1 MDLLS
6 LAAASRKNLATTNAT
21 TTAIPARRNI
31 WGGDDA
37 DVDQP
42 ANGQYLRRELV
53 YDNDNNKDKDN
64 HDGDR
69 EISEN
74 EEEKE
79 KDGPKSGGEDNDELD
94 SEQDEDEL
102 GNGKDEPDDEGNGSE
117 EDDEESSGRPR
128 REHKSRPKNIDEV
141 VEQPVPKRT
150 KSKLA
155 RTVKTINDALNREKI
170 TLKREKITL
179 KREKVFTCDNIPFH
193 EYAFYPSTFPT
204 NDLGMIIVSHT
215 LFITIGGAAFN
226 LLRQRQKITAAIL
239 AHADHMST
247 MRKTLKREYVMR
259 NIISLIPT
267 GDCCR
272 YDPKRRLFD
281 PITEFEATTRIV
293 QKLRDKRK
301 RDDEAVPF
309 CNFAFYPST

>member
-6 LAAASRKNLATTNAT
+6 LAAASRKNLATPNAT
-21 TTAIPARRNI
+21 TAAIPARRNI

-37 DVDQP
+37 DVDRP
-42 ANGQYLRRELV
+42 SNGQYLRREFV
-53 YDNDNNKDKDN
+53 YDNDNNKDN

-102 GNGKDEPDDEGNGSE
+102 GNGKDEPDF
-117 EDDEESSGRPR
+117 GRPR
-128 REHKSRPKNIDEV
+128 REHKSRPKSIDEE

-150 KSKLA
+150 KSQLA
-155 RTVKTINDALNREKI
+155 RTVKKTKNDA
-170 TLKREKITL
+170 LKREKIS
-179 KREKVFTCDNIPFH
+179 TCDIPFH

-204 NDLGMIIVSHT
+204 NDLGMLIGSLTHSFV
-215 LFITIGGAAFN
+215 TIGGAAFN

-239 AHADHMST
+239 AHADHLAT

-259 NIISLIPT
+259 HIISLIPT

-301 RDDEAVPF
+301 RDDDAVPF